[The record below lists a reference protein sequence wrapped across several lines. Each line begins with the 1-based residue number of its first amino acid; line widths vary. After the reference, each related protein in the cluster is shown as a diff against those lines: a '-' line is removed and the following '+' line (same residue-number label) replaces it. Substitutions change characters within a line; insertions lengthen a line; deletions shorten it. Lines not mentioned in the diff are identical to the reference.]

1 MILNSYTGPPLEN
14 TLSAHACDM
23 LGLLML
29 SEGGE
34 ILGEELTLCTV
45 VRLVG
50 VTLLLV
56 LLQPGQRVG
65 VKVTD
70 ITFMT
75 EGWWFLLP

>member
-1 MILNSYTGPPLEN
+1 M
-14 TLSAHACDM
+14 M
-23 LGLLML
+23 

-56 LLQPGQRVG
+56 LLQPGPHLPLVHGWCVDAATVELTIIANIVALQKLNEVLQNGSVG
-65 VKVTD
+65 T
-70 ITFMT
+70 
-75 EGWWFLLP
+75 GHRA

>member
-1 MILNSYTGPPLEN
+1 
-14 TLSAHACDM
+14 M

-29 SEGGE
+29 SECGE

>member
-1 MILNSYTGPPLEN
+1 MV
-14 TLSAHACDM
+14 
-23 LGLLML
+23 

-70 ITFMT
+70 ITFMAK
-75 EGWWFLLP
+75 GGWFLSP

>member
-1 MILNSYTGPPLEN
+1 
-14 TLSAHACDM
+14 M